1 MAYLKSS
8 AFSTRKL
15 SCFSVCPYCCCLVAQ
30 SCPTLCDPMDCSMPG
45 FPVLHHLP
53 EFAQTHVCWVSDT
66 IQPSPPLSSPSL
78 LLSVFPSI
86 KLFSSESA
94 LHIRWPKYWS
104 FSFSISPSSEYSGLI
119 PLGLT
124 GLTSLLSKG
133 LSRTFS
139 STTVWNHQF
148 FGTQPSLWS
157 NFHIHTWLLEK
168 PQLWLYEPLL
178 AKWYLC
184 CLICCL
190 VWS

>member
-78 LLSVFPSI
+78 LLSIFPSI
-86 KLFSSESA
+86 KLFSTESA

-104 FSFSISPSSEYSGLI
+104 FNFKSVLPVNIQGWF

-124 GLTSLLSKG
+124 GLISLLSMG
-133 LSRTFS
+133 LLRIFC
-139 STTVWNHQF
+139 STTVWNCQF
-148 FGTQPSLWS
+148 FCTQPSSLCQNTS
-157 NFHIHTWLLEK
+157 DGG
-168 PQLWLYEPLL
+168 WLYHYY
-178 AKWYLC
+178 KLC
-184 CLICCL
+184 SHFGALHL
-190 VWS
+190 SPSLQ